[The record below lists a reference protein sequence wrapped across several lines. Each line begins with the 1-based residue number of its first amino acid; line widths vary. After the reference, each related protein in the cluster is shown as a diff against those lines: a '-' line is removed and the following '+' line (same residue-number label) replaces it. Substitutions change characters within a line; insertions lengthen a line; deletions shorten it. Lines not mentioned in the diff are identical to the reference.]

1 MKSFGLLLVTGN
13 QTHQENYARAFA
25 ADPRCRLVGLTD
37 EATEPRRTE
46 LNRELAEELKIP
58 FLENFSAAVR
68 QDDVDFVSICSEPER
83 RLKLT
88 LECIEAGK
96 HLYLDKD
103 PAPTVDAARQ
113 IAEAASEKRLLSQ
126 SFSLIR
132 VPAAAQAKA
141 ALESGELGDL
151 HGIHC
156 DITFA
161 KGQSGTATLGPREE
175 KPDPTRFSFFDSKR
189 EFLCVGW
196 YALAFFS
203 WLTGKKAKSVDAT
216 TSNYFFSEHQ
226 KNDVED
232 FSCAMIGLEG
242 GIEATITAGRC
253 GWQSHPT
260 HGIHDIRLIGSKA
273 SLTLDAYAPR
283 LVAFSAG
290 DPWTPPAEPHPED
303 PMGFWSSTTKASG
316 AAPKTDWQPL
326 QAAAQSDA
334 VCFLDCLESNT
345 PSDLDAGRAAHCV
358 EVIHAV
364 YESAS
369 TQQTVR
375 LD

>member
-96 HLYLDKD
+96 HLYLDKG

-132 VPAAAQAKA
+132 VPAAA
-141 ALESGELGDL
+141 
-151 HGIHC
+151 
-156 DITFA
+156 
-161 KGQSGTATLGPREE
+161 
-175 KPDPTRFSFFDSKR
+175 
-189 EFLCVGW
+189 
-196 YALAFFS
+196 
-203 WLTGKKAKSVDAT
+203 
-216 TSNYFFSEHQ
+216 
-226 KNDVED
+226 
-232 FSCAMIGLEG
+232 
-242 GIEATITAGRC
+242 
-253 GWQSHPT
+253 
-260 HGIHDIRLIGSKA
+260 
-273 SLTLDAYAPR
+273 
-283 LVAFSAG
+283 
-290 DPWTPPAEPHPED
+290 
-303 PMGFWSSTTKASG
+303 
-316 AAPKTDWQPL
+316 
-326 QAAAQSDA
+326 
-334 VCFLDCLESNT
+334 
-345 PSDLDAGRAAHCV
+345 
-358 EVIHAV
+358 
-364 YESAS
+364 
-369 TQQTVR
+369 
-375 LD
+375 